1 MQLLTEALQYS
12 VFNFTAN
19 VGVEKMPLYRMQGM
33 GKVTGV
39 FRQLI
44 TSYNYNH
51 VKMIQ
56 VKLAQGL
63 ANRIM
68 STKSLIQVW
77 QLFYPS
83 LC

>member
-1 MQLLTEALQYS
+1 
-12 VFNFTAN
+12 
-19 VGVEKMPLYRMQGM
+19 MPLYRMQGM

-63 ANRIM
+63 ASRIM

-77 QLFYPS
+77 QLCYRS

>member
-1 MQLLTEALQYS
+1 
-12 VFNFTAN
+12 
-19 VGVEKMPLYRMQGM
+19 M

-63 ANRIM
+63 ASRIM

-77 QLFYPS
+77 QLCYRS